1 MSMADDSNM
10 CGDVLNHLM
19 FQKSIIEDDAAAGRE
34 TRLEGYLKMVEQLQQ
49 GTLVPSEDPF
59 EKSVALVFE
68 LVVTQKMNPWDINLI
83 EFSKMYLGRVK
94 KASELNLIIAG
105 KIVYMAWE
113 ILKLQSEQVLQRVD
127 RPEQVDMMFEG
138 WNPDNL
144 DLFVDPFDLGN
155 GEQMLHSEEAPID
168 EKVRRKA
175 QRPVTLIDLL
185 DAFEEAKKESD
196 IRQELAKFMVKYKR
210 PDFDDKCHKEN
221 LEDDIAAVWERIQ
234 KCGTGSVPVCDLY
247 ATGKEDRVK
256 VFISILFLARMGKI
270 HIWQDKLPYGEIFLE
285 VKVPW
290 DIAELEDA
298 AAPTVVEARIED
310 APVVK

>member
-1 MSMADDSNM
+1 MSFTSE

-19 FQKSIIEDDAAAGRE
+19 FHKSIIEDDAAPTREGRIE
-34 TRLEGYLKMVEQLQQ
+34 HYLKIVEEMQR
-49 GTLVPSEDPF
+49 GTLSASDNPF
-59 EKSVALVFE
+59 ERSVATVFE
-68 LVVTQKMNPWDINLI
+68 LVVNQQMNPWDINLI
-83 EFSKMYLGRVK
+83 EFSKMYLARVR

-127 RPEQVDMMFEG
+127 RPEQVEMMFDG

-144 DLFVDPFDLGN
+144 DIFVDPFELGT
-155 GEQMLHSEEAPID
+155 GEMMLHTEEMPID

-175 QRPVTLIDLL
+175 DRPVTLIDLL

-196 IRQELAKFMVKYKR
+196 IRQELSKFMQKYRR
-210 PDFDDKCHKEN
+210 PEFDDKAHKEN
-221 LEDDIAAVWERIQ
+221 LEEDIAIVWERIQ
-234 KCGTGSVPVCDLY
+234 KCGQGSVSITDLY

-270 HIWQDKLPYGEIFLE
+270 QIWQEKLPYGEIFLE
-285 VKVPW
+285 LKVPW
-290 DIAELEDA
+290 DIAQLEDA
-298 AAPTVVEARIED
+298 TTVTAIAKIEE

>member
-1 MSMADDSNM
+1 MSFTSE

-19 FQKSIIEDDAAAGRE
+19 FHKSIIEDDAAPTREGRIE
-34 TRLEGYLKMVEQLQQ
+34 HYLKIVEEMQR
-49 GTLVPSEDPF
+49 GTLSASDDPF
-59 EKSVALVFE
+59 ERSVATVFE
-68 LVVTQKMNPWDINLI
+68 LVVNQQMNPWDINLI
-83 EFSKMYLGRVK
+83 EFSKMYLARVR

-127 RPEQVDMMFEG
+127 RPEQVEMMFDG

-144 DLFVDPFDLGN
+144 DIFVDPFELGT
-155 GEQMLHSEEAPID
+155 GEMLLHTEELPID

-175 QRPVTLIDLL
+175 ERPVTLIDLL

-196 IRQELAKFMVKYKR
+196 IRQELSKFMQKYRR
-210 PDFDDKCHKEN
+210 PEFDDKAHKEN
-221 LEDDIAAVWERIQ
+221 LEEDIALVWERIQ
-234 KCGTGSVPVCDLY
+234 KCGQGSVPITDIY

-270 HIWQDKLPYGEIFLE
+270 QIWQEKLPYGEIFMEL
-285 VKVPW
+285 KVPW
-290 DIAELEDA
+290 DIAQLEDA
-298 AAPTVVEARIED
+298 TMVTATAKIEE

>member
-1 MSMADDSNM
+1 MSFTSE

-19 FQKSIIEDDAAAGRE
+19 FHKSIIEDDAAPTREGRIE
-34 TRLEGYLKMVEQLQQ
+34 HYLKIVEEMQR
-49 GTLVPSEDPF
+49 GTLSASDDPF
-59 EKSVALVFE
+59 ERSVATVFE
-68 LVVTQKMNPWDINLI
+68 LVVNQQMNPWDINLI
-83 EFSKMYLGRVK
+83 EFSKMYLARVR

-127 RPEQVDMMFEG
+127 RPEQVEMMFDG

-144 DLFVDPFDLGN
+144 DIFVDPFELGT
-155 GEQMLHSEEAPID
+155 GEMMLHTEEMPID

-175 QRPVTLIDLL
+175 DRPVTLIDLL

-196 IRQELAKFMVKYKR
+196 IRQELSKFMQKYRR
-210 PDFDDKCHKEN
+210 PEFDDKAHKEN
-221 LEDDIAAVWERIQ
+221 LEEDIALVWERIQ
-234 KCGTGSVPVCDLY
+234 RCGQGSVPITDLY

-270 HIWQDKLPYGEIFLE
+270 QIWQEKLPYGEIFLE
-285 VKVPW
+285 LKVPW
-290 DIAELEDA
+290 DIAQLEDA
-298 AAPTVVEARIED
+298 SSVTATAKIEE

>member
-1 MSMADDSNM
+1 MSFTSE

-19 FQKSIIEDDAAAGRE
+19 FHKSIIEDDAAPTREGRIE
-34 TRLEGYLKMVEQLQQ
+34 HYLKIVEEMQR
-49 GTLVPSEDPF
+49 GTLSASDDPF
-59 EKSVALVFE
+59 ERSVATVFE
-68 LVVTQKMNPWDINLI
+68 LVVNQQMNPWDINLI
-83 EFSKMYLGRVK
+83 EFSKMYLARVR

-127 RPEQVDMMFEG
+127 RPEQVEMMFDG

-144 DLFVDPFDLGN
+144 DIFVDPFELGT
-155 GEQMLHSEEAPID
+155 GEMLLHTEELPID
-168 EKVRRKA
+168 EKVRRRA
-175 QRPVTLIDLL
+175 ERPVTLIDLL

-196 IRQELAKFMVKYKR
+196 IRQELSKFMQKYRR
-210 PDFDDKCHKEN
+210 PEFDDKAHKEN
-221 LEDDIAAVWERIQ
+221 LEEDIALVWERIQ
-234 KCGTGSVPVCDLY
+234 KCGQGSVPITDLY

-270 HIWQDKLPYGEIFLE
+270 QIWQEKLPYGEIFMEL
-285 VKVPW
+285 KVPW
-290 DIAELEDA
+290 DIAQLEDA
-298 AAPTVVEARIED
+298 TTLTSTAKMIEE

>member
-1 MSMADDSNM
+1 MSFTSE

-19 FQKSIIEDDAAAGRE
+19 FHKSIIEDDAAPTREGRIE
-34 TRLEGYLKMVEQLQQ
+34 HYLKIVEEMQR
-49 GTLVPSEDPF
+49 GTLSASDDPF
-59 EKSVALVFE
+59 ERSVATVFE
-68 LVVTQKMNPWDINLI
+68 LVVNQQMNPWDINLI
-83 EFSKMYLGRVK
+83 EFSKMYLARVR

-127 RPEQVDMMFEG
+127 RPEQVEMMFDG

-144 DLFVDPFDLGN
+144 DIFVDPFELGT
-155 GEQMLHSEEAPID
+155 GEMLLHTEELPID

-175 QRPVTLIDLL
+175 ERPVTLIDLL

-196 IRQELAKFMVKYKR
+196 IRQELSKFMQKYRR
-210 PDFDDKCHKEN
+210 PEFDDKAHKED
-221 LEDDIAAVWERIQ
+221 LEEDIALVWERIQ
-234 KCGTGSVPVCDLY
+234 KCGQGSVPITDLY

-270 HIWQDKLPYGEIFLE
+270 QIWQEKLPYGEIFMEL
-285 VKVPW
+285 KVPW
-290 DIAELEDA
+290 DIAQLEDA
-298 AAPTVVEARIED
+298 TTLTSTAKMIEEAS
-310 APVVK
+310 VVK

>member
-1 MSMADDSNM
+1 MSFTSE

-19 FQKSIIEDDAAAGRE
+19 FHKSIIEDDAAPTREGRIE
-34 TRLEGYLKMVEQLQQ
+34 HYLKIVEEMQR
-49 GTLVPSEDPF
+49 GTLSASDDPF
-59 EKSVALVFE
+59 ERSVATVFE
-68 LVVTQKMNPWDINLI
+68 LVVNQQMNPWDINLI
-83 EFSKMYLGRVK
+83 EFSKMYLARVR

-127 RPEQVDMMFEG
+127 RPEQVEMMFDG

-144 DLFVDPFDLGN
+144 DIFVDPFELGT
-155 GEQMLHSEEAPID
+155 GEMLLHTEELPID

-175 QRPVTLIDLL
+175 ERPVTLIDLL

-196 IRQELAKFMVKYKR
+196 IRQELSKFMQKYRR
-210 PDFDDKCHKEN
+210 PEFDDKAHKEN
-221 LEDDIAAVWERIQ
+221 LEEDIALVWERIQ
-234 KCGTGSVPVCDLY
+234 KCGQGSVPITDLY

-270 HIWQDKLPYGEIFLE
+270 QIWQEKLPYGEIFMEL
-285 VKVPW
+285 KVPW
-290 DIAELEDA
+290 DIAQLEDA
-298 AAPTVVEARIED
+298 TMVTATVKIEE

>member
-1 MSMADDSNM
+1 MSFTSE

-19 FQKSIIEDDAAAGRE
+19 FHKSIIEDDAAPTREGRIE
-34 TRLEGYLKMVEQLQQ
+34 HYLKIVEEMQR
-49 GTLVPSEDPF
+49 GTLSASDDPF
-59 EKSVALVFE
+59 ERSVATVFE
-68 LVVTQKMNPWDINLI
+68 LVVNQQMNPWDINLI
-83 EFSKMYLGRVK
+83 EFSKMYLARVR

-127 RPEQVDMMFEG
+127 RPEQVEMMFDG

-144 DLFVDPFDLGN
+144 DIFVDPFELGT
-155 GEQMLHSEEAPID
+155 GEMMLHTEEMPID

-175 QRPVTLIDLL
+175 ERPVTLIDLL

-196 IRQELAKFMVKYKR
+196 IRQELSKFMQKYRR
-210 PDFDDKCHKEN
+210 PEFDDKAHKEN
-221 LEDDIAAVWERIQ
+221 LEEDIALVWDRIQ
-234 KCGTGSVPVCDLY
+234 KCGQGSVPIADLY

-270 HIWQDKLPYGEIFLE
+270 QIWQDKLPYGEIFLE
-285 VKVPW
+285 LKVPW
-290 DIAELEDA
+290 DIAQLEDA
-298 AAPTVVEARIED
+298 TTVTAIAKIEE

>member
-1 MSMADDSNM
+1 MSFTSE

-19 FQKSIIEDDAAAGRE
+19 FHKSIIEDDAAPTREGRIE
-34 TRLEGYLKMVEQLQQ
+34 HYLKIVEEMQR
-49 GTLVPSEDPF
+49 GTLSASDDPF
-59 EKSVALVFE
+59 ERSVATVFE
-68 LVVTQKMNPWDINLI
+68 LVVNQQMNPWDINLI
-83 EFSKMYLGRVK
+83 EFSKMYLARVR

-127 RPEQVDMMFEG
+127 RPEQVEMMFDG

-144 DLFVDPFDLGN
+144 DIFVDPFELGT
-155 GEQMLHSEEAPID
+155 GEMMLHTDEMPID

-175 QRPVTLIDLL
+175 ERPVTLIDLL

-196 IRQELAKFMVKYKR
+196 IRQELSKFMQKYRR
-210 PDFDDKCHKEN
+210 PEFDDKAHKEN
-221 LEDDIAAVWERIQ
+221 LEEDIALVWERIQ
-234 KCGTGSVPVCDLY
+234 KCGQGSVPITDLY

-270 HIWQDKLPYGEIFLE
+270 QIWQEKLPYGEIFMEL
-285 VKVPW
+285 KVPW
-290 DIAELEDA
+290 DIAQLEDA
-298 AAPTVVEARIED
+298 TSVTATVKIEE

>member
-1 MSMADDSNM
+1 MSFTSE
-10 CGDVLNHLM
+10 CGDVLSHLM
-19 FQKSIIEDDAAAGRE
+19 FHKSIIEDDAAPTREGRIE
-34 TRLEGYLKMVEQLQQ
+34 HYLKIVEEMQR
-49 GTLVPSEDPF
+49 GTLSASDDPF
-59 EKSVALVFE
+59 ERSVATVFE
-68 LVVTQKMNPWDINLI
+68 LVVNQQMNPWDINLI
-83 EFSKMYLGRVK
+83 EFSKMYLARVR

-127 RPEQVDMMFEG
+127 RPEQVEMMFDG

-144 DLFVDPFDLGN
+144 DIFVDPFELGT
-155 GEQMLHSEEAPID
+155 GEMLLHTEELPID

-175 QRPVTLIDLL
+175 ERPVTLIDLL

-196 IRQELAKFMVKYKR
+196 IRQELSKFMQKYRR
-210 PDFDDKCHKEN
+210 PEFDDKAHKEN
-221 LEDDIAAVWERIQ
+221 LEEDIALVWERIQ
-234 KCGTGSVPVCDLY
+234 KCGQGSVPITDLY

-270 HIWQDKLPYGEIFLE
+270 QIWQEKLPYGEIFMEL
-285 VKVPW
+285 KVPW
-290 DIAELEDA
+290 DIAQLEDA
-298 AAPTVVEARIED
+298 TMVTATVKIEE

>member
-1 MSMADDSNM
+1 MSFTSE

-19 FQKSIIEDDAAAGRE
+19 FHKSIIEDDAAPTREGRIE
-34 TRLEGYLKMVEQLQQ
+34 HYLKIVEEMQR
-49 GTLVPSEDPF
+49 GTLSASDDPF
-59 EKSVALVFE
+59 ERSVATVFE
-68 LVVTQKMNPWDINLI
+68 LVVNQQMNPWDINLI
-83 EFSKMYLGRVK
+83 EFSKMYLARVR
-94 KASELNLIIAG
+94 KANELNLIIAG

-127 RPEQVDMMFEG
+127 RPEQVEMMFDG

-144 DLFVDPFDLGN
+144 DIFVDPFELGT
-155 GEQMLHSEEAPID
+155 GEMMLHTEEMPID

-175 QRPVTLIDLL
+175 DRPVTLIDLL

-196 IRQELAKFMVKYKR
+196 IRQELSKFMQKYRR
-210 PDFDDKCHKEN
+210 PEFDDKAHKEN
-221 LEDDIAAVWERIQ
+221 LEEDIALVWERIQ
-234 KCGTGSVPVCDLY
+234 KCGQGSVPITDLY

-270 HIWQDKLPYGEIFLE
+270 QIWQEKLPYGEIFLE
-285 VKVPW
+285 LKVPW
-290 DIAELEDA
+290 DIAQLEDA
-298 AAPTVVEARIED
+298 TTVTATVKIEE

>member
-1 MSMADDSNM
+1 MSFTSE

-19 FQKSIIEDDAAAGRE
+19 FHKSIIEDDAAPTREGRIE
-34 TRLEGYLKMVEQLQQ
+34 HYLKIVEEMQR
-49 GTLVPSEDPF
+49 GTLSASDDPF
-59 EKSVALVFE
+59 ERSVATVFE
-68 LVVTQKMNPWDINLI
+68 LVVNQQMNPWDINLI
-83 EFSKMYLGRVK
+83 EFSKMYLARVR

-127 RPEQVDMMFEG
+127 RPEQVEMMFDG

-144 DLFVDPFDLGN
+144 DIFVDPFELGT
-155 GEQMLHSEEAPID
+155 GEMLLHTEELPID

-175 QRPVTLIDLL
+175 ERPVTLIDLL

-196 IRQELAKFMVKYKR
+196 IRQELSKFMQKYRR
-210 PDFDDKCHKEN
+210 PEFDDKAHKEN
-221 LEDDIAAVWERIQ
+221 LEEDIALVWERIQ
-234 KCGTGSVPVCDLY
+234 RCGQGSVPITDLY

-270 HIWQDKLPYGEIFLE
+270 QIWQEKLPYGEIFLE
-285 VKVPW
+285 LKVPW
-290 DIAELEDA
+290 DIAQLEDA
-298 AAPTVVEARIED
+298 SSVTATAKIEE